1 MILILIFAMIFFFFE
16 FWLITALELKQT
28 KSGAKIKKPAL
39 IAISFFWPIIWCVV
53 LIYFTIYKLNEL
65 FNGEM

>member
-1 MILILIFAMIFFFFE
+1 MILILIFAMIFCFFE
-16 FWLITALELKQT
+16 CWLITASELKQT
-28 KSGAKIKKPAL
+28 KNGAKIKKPAL

-53 LIYFTIYKLNEL
+53 VFHLTIDKLNEL